1 MKIKLWYV
9 LALLVTVVLVV
20 GCASA
25 PTPTPVPPAA
35 TPAPPTKPPPTAP
48 SVPASPTPVPPTA
61 IPAPQ
66 VDTASVAR
74 GGLLYDKWWKVVGA
88 IEPKDNPALWALQTT
103 NTRTGADT
111 WRCKECHGWD
121 YKGKDGAYGSGSHKT
136 GFAGVWDAAQKKT
149 VDELVAV
156 LKGSSNSQHDFST
169 ALQPADLADATNF
182 LKYGLVD
189 MSQFVD
195 YATKK
200 PIGGDVTRGKSLYNG
215 LCAACHEPEGKKLNF
230 GTEGAPEYVG
240 TIAKD
245 NPVEFLHKIRVGQPG
260 SNPPML
266 STLVL
271 GWTMQQIV
279 DVLSYAQTLPEK

>member
-1 MKIKLWYV
+1 MKSKLWYV

-20 GCASA
+20 GCAPAS
-25 PTPTPVPPAA
+25 TPTPVPATA
-35 TPAPPTKPPPTAP
+35 TPVPPTKAPPTAP
-48 SVPASPTPVPPTA
+48 PVTASPTPVPLTA

-74 GGLLYDKWWKVVGA
+74 GGLLYDQWWKVVGA
-88 IEPKDNPALWALQTT
+88 SEPEDDQALWALQTT
-103 NTRTGADT
+103 NTLTGAGT

-121 YKGKDGAYGSGSHKT
+121 YEGKDGAYASGSHMT
-136 GFAGVWDAAQKKT
+136 GFPGVWEAAQVKT

-169 ALQPADLADATNF
+169 ALQPADLTDAANF

-189 MSQFVD
+189 MSEFVD

-200 PIGGDVTRGKSLYNG
+200 PIGGDAARGNSLFDG
-215 LCAACHEPEGKKLNF
+215 LCAACHGPDGKKLNF
-230 GTEGAPEYVG
+230 GTEEEPEYVG
-240 TIAKD
+240 TIAVD

-260 SNPPML
+260 SNPPMI

-271 GWTMQQIV
+271 GWTMQQMV
-279 DVLSYAQTLPEK
+279 DVLTYAQTLPEK